1 MSASNI
7 SDNVHKDGV
16 SLVTI
21 NLDNELP
28 QEEAKPAPPAMPTFP
43 EGGTKAWGV
52 VIGCWCTSFASF
64 GIVNSFG

>member
-1 MSASNI
+1 MSASNN
-7 SDNVHKDGV
+7 SDKVQKDGA
-16 SLVTI
+16 SLVAI

-28 QEEAKPAPPAMPTFP
+28 QDKVKPAPPAMPTFP